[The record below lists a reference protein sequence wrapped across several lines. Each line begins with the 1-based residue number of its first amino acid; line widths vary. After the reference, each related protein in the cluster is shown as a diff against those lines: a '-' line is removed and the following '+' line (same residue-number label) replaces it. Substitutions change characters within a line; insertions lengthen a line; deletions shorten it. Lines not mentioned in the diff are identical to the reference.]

1 MVHIFSYRYVLGDD
15 FTGRPA
21 VKKADKTDHTDAE
34 DKTKTVNPSASGS
47 TGLSKTAQ
55 KILRTQKQPAAPTLF
70 LGNLGFETTEK
81 SIRDLFEA
89 HRGLKK
95 VKEPEDDAEKDG
107 TAKVT
112 DKWIRK
118 IRMGTFEDS
127 GNCKGCFPF
136 LNSRIWVTF

>member
-1 MVHIFSYRYVLGDD
+1 MVNIYSNYCLLGDD

-21 VKKADKTDHTDAE
+21 NVTEENADSANAGDKANPVKP
-34 DKTKTVNPSASGS
+34 TVSGS

-55 KILRTQKQPAAPTLF
+55 KILRIQKQPAAPTLF

-81 SIRDLFEA
+81 SIRELFEA

-95 VKEPEDDAEKDG
+95 VKELDGQLEKDE
-107 TAKVT
+107 AKAG

-127 GNCKGCFPF
+127 GNCKG
-136 LNSRIWVTF
+136 